1 MKKKTQGSIQ
11 GYGREG
17 KWESGN
23 GRARKVR
30 VHVYAYTEDSFRR
43 VATNGE
49 QAMEQK
55 PKKHTIS
62 FAKTKRG
69 FFWPV
74 LAARCLLIFKFFW
87 SFMFGSFL
95 KKCFANSTN
104 EKPSFA

>member
-49 QAMEQK
+49 QAMSKSQK
-55 PKKHTIS
+55 NTPFLLQKQKG
-62 FAKTKRG
+62 A
-69 FFWPV
+69 FFG
-74 LAARCLLIFKFFW
+74 LFW
-87 SFMFGSFL
+87 QQG
-95 KKCFANSTN
+95 AY
-104 EKPSFA
+104 